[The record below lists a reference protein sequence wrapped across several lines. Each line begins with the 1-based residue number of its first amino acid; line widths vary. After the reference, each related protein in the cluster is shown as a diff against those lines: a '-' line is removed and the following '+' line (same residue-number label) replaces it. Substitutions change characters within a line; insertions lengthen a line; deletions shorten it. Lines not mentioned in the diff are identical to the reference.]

1 MLSYLIAIGI
11 MTGIY
16 GLLTLGLNLHYGYTG
31 MINFGHVA
39 FFAVGAYT
47 SALIAL
53 AGYPIVLGIVIG
65 TAAAAV
71 MAYPLGI
78 LCLRLRADYLAI
90 VTLSFSEIVR
100 VVIISEE
107 WLTNGTRGLAGIPRP
122 FANFPFGG
130 ADLAY
135 LLLAGAVLLLS
146 VLVIRKL
153 TNSPF
158 GRLIRAIRDDE
169 DAVRAVGRDPAS
181 LKVKVLM
188 LGGGF
193 AGLAGAFYAHYVT
206 YISPDQFLPI
216 ITFYVWI
223 AMIMGGAGTLSGA
236 IAGSAIL
243 LIFLEGSRFLRDIV
257 PVVSEVQM
265 ASLRLSAVGLAL
277 VLFMLYRPQGL
288 IADRSQT

>member
-11 MTGIY
+11 MTSIY
-16 GLLTLGLNLHYGYTG
+16 GMLTLGLNLHYGYTG

-47 SALIAL
+47 SALLSL
-53 AGYPIVLGIVIG
+53 AGYPIPLGMLVG

-122 FANFPFGG
+122 FSGLG
-130 ADLAY
+130 IGKADLAY
-135 LLLAGAVLLLS
+135 LGLVVAVLLIC
-146 VLVIRKL
+146 VVVIRKL

-158 GRLIRAIRDDE
+158 GRLIRAVRDDE
-169 DAVRAVGRDPAS
+169 DAVRSVGKDPAS

-188 LGGGF
+188 LGGGL

-236 IAGSAIL
+236 IVGSAIL
-243 LIFLEGSRFLRDIV
+243 LLFLEGSRFLRDVV
-257 PVVSEVQM
+257 PVVTEVQM
-265 ASLRLSAVGLAL
+265 ASLRLAAIGLAL

-288 IADRSQT
+288 IADRSRT